1 MALLTISSFA
11 YYLLELQ
18 IERELGSV
26 ISNTIYS
33 QTSEISAY
41 AVAGIVFSTF
51 GARNTLYIMYGLT
64 LFGTFLLFFFYTD
77 EQGSEMA
84 FTIAKFGVSG
94 SFTAIYLCAIINVPT
109 VYAASVFG
117 YCNAVA
123 RIFTIL
129 AVDPSVAELEYP
141 DTIIIGLLLG
151 ICAVLVTTKLVTDL
165 PKFE

>member
-1 MALLTISSFA
+1 
-11 YYLLELQ
+11 
-18 IERELGSV
+18 
-26 ISNTIYS
+26 
-33 QTSEISAY
+33 
-41 AVAGIVFSTF
+41 
-51 GARNTLYIMYGLT
+51 MYGLSM
-64 LFGTFLLFFFYTD
+64 FGTFLLFFFIDTV
-77 EQGSEMA
+77 QGSELC

-94 SFTAIYLCAIINVPT
+94 SFTAIYLVAIMNVPT

-129 AVDPSVAELEYP
+129 AVDPSIAELEYP

-151 ICAVLVTTKLVTDL
+151 IIAILVTSKLVTNL

>member
-1 MALLTISSFA
+1 M
-11 YYLLELQ
+11 
-18 IERELGSV
+18 GSI
-26 ISNTIYS
+26 ISNTVYS

-41 AVAGIVFSTF
+41 AVAGIIFSAL
-51 GARNTLYIMYGLT
+51 GARNCLYINYSLA
-64 LFGTFLLFFFYTD
+64 LFGTVLMFIFFD
-77 EQGSEMA
+77 SEEGSELC

-94 SFTAIYLCAIINVPT
+94 SFTAIYLCSIMNVPT
-109 VYAASVFG
+109 VYACSVFG

-129 AVDPSVAELEYP
+129 AVDPTIAELEFP

-151 ICAVLVTTKLVTDL
+151 TIGILVTSKLVTDL